1 MKPIETL
8 SLFPDLNQELIY
20 FLADLKAHE
29 WLLPT
34 ALPGRNV
41 KDLAAHLVDG
51 SMRRI
56 AAQRD
61 HFKIETDR
69 DLSNYDQ
76 LVEHVQELNR
86 EWMLAMRR
94 LSPRLLVE
102 MIKKYDKD
110 VVEIFSDLKPE
121 DEAMWPVAWAFVPF
135 TPNWFDIAREYTER
149 WHHQMQ
155 MRMATSRPL
164 LLSERFLRPVYET
177 FLIALPGHL
186 NRCCFPDDKEH
197 LLELEITGEL
207 NLRKRVRYNN
217 QQWESFDNLLI
228 PAQTHVKIPAQ
239 LGWILFT
246 NTDRYLDKY
255 LQDIY
260 LSGNS
265 AIAHALLTLK
275 TVLS

>member
-69 DLSNYDQ
+69 DLSNYNQ

-110 VVEIFSDLKPE
+110 VVEIFQTSSL
-121 DEAMWPVAWAFVPF
+121 
-135 TPNWFDIAREYTER
+135 R
-149 WHHQMQ
+149 
-155 MRMATSRPL
+155 MRPCGL
-164 LLSERFLRPVYET
+164 
-177 FLIALPGHL
+177 
-186 NRCCFPDDKEH
+186 
-197 LLELEITGEL
+197 
-207 NLRKRVRYNN
+207 
-217 QQWESFDNLLI
+217 
-228 PAQTHVKIPAQ
+228 
-239 LGWILFT
+239 
-246 NTDRYLDKY
+246 
-255 LQDIY
+255 
-260 LSGNS
+260 
-265 AIAHALLTLK
+265 
-275 TVLS
+275 